1 MYSYQIIIAFIIIR
15 LFSLPFIANALDSD
29 RPHGIVSDNDQ
40 TIVTGDSL
48 YTISGGTSAG
58 HNLYY
63 GFSKFHLHKGEQA
76 IFTSGNDI
84 ENIIG
89 SISGGESSW
98 INGTISAGAN
108 LYLLNPSG
116 FIFGP
121 DSVFDLTGSLLVSTS
136 DRLLFSDQT
145 YFSASPGLLDNYPD
159 SQPVGVAFTENCSF
173 SPIIIENASLEMN
186 AGQNLTLIGGES
198 YPASLITNL
207 QEASPGIRIQD
218 THIQAPGGSIQ
229 IASISSPGD
238 LRLDYFQTSEQTIE
252 TPGNII
258 ISGDKVIQTGGQQV
272 EDSGHIYIF
281 GGLFYGDNTDLSTAS
296 KGDSGN
302 IHINVKSMVFNNGCR
317 LDSQSYGNGD
327 GGDIQLKISEQ
338 LNMSESA
345 IQTNVTSNDSGN
357 AGDVEIRAL
366 NMRFD
371 NASLIATETSGSGY
385 AGKIN
390 LIAQNNITITGGSEI
405 LSKSRKNATGDAGH
419 IILNASHIQMNAS
432 ALISADTDGA
442 GNAGEINIQGN
453 ELSLADQSIV
463 SSSSNNARQ
472 GGNAGNIDIQLSKLL
487 VMDGQET
494 SIQTKS
500 YGQGAAGR
508 IDIVS
513 QDVFLDHGANISSSG
528 TGSEYNAG
536 DAGTINIFAD
546 NAIRLK
552 DHSQLSTLSKYAGG
566 GTVNVQSGRL
576 LYLSDSTINTS
587 VLQGWQSGGDIS
599 LKSQVMILDDSTIH
613 AQAENGPGGNIQ
625 IQSQQLLEASGNTI
639 SASSRLG
646 IDGRVDI
653 EQPTSDISMDVSQ
666 LPDQFLDDRARL
678 ADICAARF
686 HNNVSIFSLEGK
698 GALPSAY
705 NDWIPG
711 SEITYER
718 PDIQFQ
724 HIPDRSQYLDPLCPF
739 TDNETIEENSS
750 E

>member
-1 MYSYQIIIAFIIIR
+1 MHSYQTILTIII
-15 LFSLPFIANALDSD
+15 LHLLTLPFIANALDSD
-29 RPHGIVSDNDQ
+29 RPHGIESDNEQ
-40 TIVTGDSL
+40 TIVTGDSI
-48 YTISGGTSAG
+48 YTISGGTSSG

-76 IFTSGNDI
+76 TFTSGNGI

-89 SISGGESSW
+89 RISGGKSSW
-98 INGTISAGAN
+98 INGTISADAD

-121 DSVFDLTGSLLVSTS
+121 DTVLDLTGSLLVSTS
-136 DRLLFSDQT
+136 DRLLFNDQT
-145 YFSASPGLLDNYPD
+145 YFSATPDLLENYPD
-159 SQPVGVAFTENCSF
+159 SQPVGVEFTENCSF
-173 SPIIIENASLEMN
+173 SPIIINSARLEMN
-186 AGQNLTLIGGES
+186 ANQNLSLIGGES
-198 YPASLITNL
+198 HPASLINHL
-207 QEASPGIRIQD
+207 QDSSPGIQIQD
-218 THIQAPGGSIQ
+218 THIQAPGGTIQ
-229 IASISSPGD
+229 IASISSPGAI
-238 LRLDYFQTSEQTIE
+238 RLNYWQTSEQTIE
-252 TPGNII
+252 TPGNIM
-258 ISGDKVIQTGGQQV
+258 ISGDKLFQTGGQQI
-272 EDSGHIYIF
+272 EDSGHIFIF
-281 GGLFYGDNTDLSTAS
+281 GGLFYGDNTDFSTAS
-296 KGDSGN
+296 KGDSGD
-302 IHINVKSMVFNNGCR
+302 IRINAKNMVLKNSSR

-327 GGDIQLKISEQ
+327 GGDIQLNLSGQ
-338 LNMSESA
+338 LNMSEST

-357 AGDVEIRAL
+357 AGDVEIRAQ
-366 NMRFD
+366 NMQFD
-371 NASLIATETSGSGY
+371 DASLIATETSGIGY

-405 LSKSRKNATGDAGH
+405 LSKSRNNATGNAGS
-419 IILNASHIQMNAS
+419 IILDAPHIQMNTS
-432 ALISADTDGA
+432 ALISADTDGT
-442 GNAGEINIQGN
+442 GDAGEIEIQGIK
-453 ELSLADQSIV
+453 LSLAGKSTI

-472 GGNAGNIDIQLSKLL
+472 GGNAGNIELQLSQLL
-487 VMDGQET
+487 LMDGQET

-508 IDIVS
+508 IDITS
-513 QDVFLDHGANISSSG
+513 QNVFLDHGANISSSG
-528 TGSEYNAG
+528 TGSEANAG

-546 NAIRLK
+546 NSIRLR
-552 DHSQLSTLSKYAGG
+552 DHSQLATLSKYAGG
-566 GTVNVQSGRL
+566 GTVNVQSGQL

-587 VLQGWQSGGDIS
+587 VLQGWRSGGDIF

-613 AQAENGPGGNIQ
+613 AQAENGPGGNIL

-678 ADICAARF
+678 ADVCAARF

-698 GALPSAY
+698 GALPTAY

-739 TDNETIEENSS
+739 TDNETKEENSS